1 MSNKSNNAMAFGKK
15 DFIWLGI
22 GLVTIVLGYILM
34 SGGGSADPTEFSEEI
49 FSFRR
54 INLAP
59 VVVLVGYGII
69 MYAILRKKD

>member
-1 MSNKSNNAMAFGKK
+1 MSNKSNSAMAFGKK
-15 DFIWLGI
+15 DFMWMAI
-22 GLVTIVLGYILM
+22 GMVVVILGYVLM
-34 SGGGSADPTEFSEEI
+34 SGGGSADPTEFSEDI

-69 MYAILRKKD
+69 MYAVLRKKD

>member
-1 MSNKSNNAMAFGKK
+1 MSNKSNNAMDFGKK
-15 DFIWLGI
+15 DFMWMAI
-22 GLVTIVLGYILM
+22 GLVVVILGYVLM
-34 SGGGSADPTEFSEEI
+34 SGGGSADPTKFSEDI

-69 MYAILRKKD
+69 MYAVLRKKD